1 MRALNAIRRTIAGG
15 DVEHETQRVAMPPPT
30 ISIVRVKSQAP
41 KHKVISHGYPVKTE
55 DGTPEMYQF
64 QYLPDPDQPEDL
76 HPGVVPANFHAG
88 VPVDDTM
95 VYFQTREGVES
106 PEYQVQFTLPDPD
119 GGDQPLVSVV
129 FPQDG
134 EWSEDVDALWVEA
147 LQGLEQH
154 LSEEALGFLDADPLW
169 LFGIAHPATQ
179 RALENHSVCPMLRC
193 MGQRPCIEEW
203 FAYLNADMEADKEF
217 KWVVESFSECELPQ
231 PWTSFK
237 GVGSIVCYLNNS
249 PESNETTWKHPY
261 YEYFAQLLNHCR
273 MATREDHIKLRINRV
288 LWQYEND
295 SSIDVQHQMPLV
307 SPSYVKTLADILD
320 MNIKTEP
327 FMVRTLKTFL
337 KAFSQMYHEGE
348 LDTQEVKWCLEIC
361 DNERNKAQDTK
372 HPVFDTSY
380 GQIDS
385 MAGGQLYCVECD
397 NKARIY
403 CPECEDTLCE
413 LCFERLH
420 AKGNRYRHI
429 PNHIV
434 PCVICHNL
442 PARLQCT
449 YTRGTYCMDCYTKKH
464 AKTLPKF
471 LDLKPLKIDYRTNGL
486 RLNKGKNGHALEDHA
501 PPPGMELEVQD
512 SFSKPAPLESRLGE
526 KWHAFFDL
534 RGVKY
539 YYNFETEESL
549 RRPQDDKIMD
559 EEAEDHE
566 RAEIRREILDHLA
579 TSRAGR
585 CLDEWAEGTA
595 RAMPKKKHGPHGA
608 PLHE

>member
-1 MRALNAIRRTIAGG
+1 M
-15 DVEHETQRVAMPPPT
+15 
-30 ISIVRVKSQAP
+30 
-41 KHKVISHGYPVKTE
+41 
-55 DGTPEMYQF
+55 
-64 QYLPDPDQPEDL
+64 
-76 HPGVVPANFHAG
+76 
-88 VPVDDTM
+88 
-95 VYFQTREGVES
+95 
-106 PEYQVQFTLPDPD
+106 
-119 GGDQPLVSVV
+119 
-129 FPQDG
+129 
-134 EWSEDVDALWVEA
+134 
-147 LQGLEQH
+147 
-154 LSEEALGFLDADPLW
+154 
-169 LFGIAHPATQ
+169 
-179 RALENHSVCPMLRC
+179 
-193 MGQRPCIEEW
+193 
-203 FAYLNADMEADKEF
+203 
-217 KWVVESFSECELPQ
+217 
-231 PWTSFK
+231 
-237 GVGSIVCYLNNS
+237 
-249 PESNETTWKHPY
+249 
-261 YEYFAQLLNHCR
+261 
-273 MATREDHIKLRINRV
+273 
-288 LWQYEND
+288 
-295 SSIDVQHQMPLV
+295 
-307 SPSYVKTLADILD
+307 
-320 MNIKTEP
+320 
-327 FMVRTLKTFL
+327 KTFL

-348 LDTQEVKWCLEIC
+348 LDAQEVKWCLEIC

-372 HPVFDTSY
+372 NPVFDTSY

-385 MAGGQLYCVECD
+385 LASGQLYCVECD

-449 YTRGTYCMDCYTKKH
+449 YTRGTYCMGCYTNKH

-486 RLNKGKNGHALEDHA
+486 RLNQGKHGSALEDHA

-512 SFSKPAPLESRLGE
+512 AFSKPAPLESRLGE

-585 CLDEWAEGTA
+585 HLEEWAEGTA
-595 RAMPKKKHGPHGA
+595 RAMPKKKHGPHG
-608 PLHE
+608 PHPHDH